1 MALITCPE
9 CGKQISDQAEACPNC
24 GYPLKKQTV
33 SVASHGN
40 GLQKITLNTKTVPPS
55 KKIECI
61 KLVCEANNMGLAK
74 AKQLVESGDV
84 AAVIREN
91 IEPDKAQKIVKSFL
105 DLGAYACAFNMGEAD
120 PTYGAGKIV
129 CPKCGSTEIHAGAR
143 GFSLMTGFIG
153 SGKTVITCLRC
164 GYKWKPGR

>member
-9 CGKQISDQAEACPNC
+9 CGKQISDKASACIHC
-24 GYPLKKQTV
+24 GYPLKKQTSSTV
-33 SVASHGN
+33 SN
-40 GLQKITLNTKTVPPS
+40 GEKLQKITLNTRTVPPN

-91 IEPDKAQKIVKSFL
+91 IEPDKAQKIVKGFL
-105 DLGAYACAFNMGEAD
+105 DLGAYACAFNMGESGPANG
-120 PTYGAGKIV
+120 TGKIV